1 LFNNIF
7 RITKDG
13 DHQMTFRITKL
24 KTVNQLVGK
33 KLPTNKNGHAGRA
46 VEVLLEQM
54 GFPINKGHGPDI
66 EQLGVEVKTRDI
78 DAVSPQTVADMR
90 PDMIKTTPYKQS
102 HVYEKFQQQLRIYT
116 KEDVIISAEIYDFS
130 APVIQDLIQHAY
142 EYAQQ
147 QIIAN
152 DQLDRT
158 EYKDHYGYFERVSK
172 NRKSLSFRL
181 SKDDMFK
188 LERMT
193 KSTYKNL
200 FTEL

>member
-1 LFNNIF
+1 
-7 RITKDG
+7 
-13 DHQMTFRITKL
+13 MTFRITKL

-152 DQLDRT
+152 DQLYT
-158 EYKDHYGYFERVSK
+158 
-172 NRKSLSFRL
+172 
-181 SKDDMFK
+181 
-188 LERMT
+188 
-193 KSTYKNL
+193 
-200 FTEL
+200 